1 MESHGR
7 PYRADEPP
15 LAGRYAPPWVR
26 ALPMIEQ
33 PAFRAYR
40 QFNAPDLRPLAGAM
54 TRPLPHAT
62 RFFPS
67 DSMPDKVARAI
78 GGSRSLSVKEL
89 TESFEFFQRVRH
101 RLNGR
106 VVADLCCGHG
116 LVGMLFGLL
125 EREVEEVV
133 LVDLKFPESSRKVE
147 EALCEVGPWLRGKV
161 RRLTRSV
168 KGVGPLLPEG
178 AGVVAV
184 HACGARTDWAIE
196 AALVTRGPFAVMP
209 CCYAQQTYRGPNAIR
224 LNLGAGLGIDIQ
236 RTYDLEAIGY
246 QVSWQEVPPEVTPMN
261 RILAASPPPLTAT
274 PSPPSPP
281 SQPSPPSPTT
291 P

>member
-7 PYRADEPP
+7 PYRADELA
-15 LAGRYAPPWVR
+15 LAGRYVAPWVR
-26 ALPMIEQ
+26 ALPLIEQ

-40 QFNAPDLRPLAGAM
+40 QFNSPELRPLAGAM

-78 GGSRSLSVKEL
+78 GACRALSVKEV

-116 LVGMLFGLL
+116 LVGMLFGLM
-125 EREVEEVV
+125 EREVEEVL
-133 LVDLKFPESSRKVE
+133 LVDLKFPDSSQKLE
-147 EALCEVGPWLRGKV
+147 EALCAVGPWLRGKV

-168 KGVGPLLPEG
+168 KGIGPHLPPG

-184 HACGARTDWAIE
+184 HACGARTDWSIE
-196 AALVTRGPFAVMP
+196 AAIAAAGPLAVMP
-209 CCYAQQTYRGPNAIR
+209 CCYAQQTYRGPVALR
-224 LNLGAGLGIDIQ
+224 QHLGAGISIDIQ
-236 RTYDLEAIGY
+236 RTYDLEALGY

-261 RILAASPPPLTAT
+261 RILSASPPHAPQRTTGA
-274 PSPPSPP
+274 
-281 SQPSPPSPTT
+281 PT
-291 P
+291 